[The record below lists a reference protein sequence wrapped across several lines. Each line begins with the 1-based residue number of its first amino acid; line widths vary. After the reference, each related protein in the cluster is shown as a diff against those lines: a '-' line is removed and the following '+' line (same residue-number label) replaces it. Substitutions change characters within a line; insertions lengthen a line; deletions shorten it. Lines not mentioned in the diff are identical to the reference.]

1 MNQLVS
7 KIICAVKQLF
17 TNCSKVGYSILL
29 VVIFQLSVWPCQAQI
44 GILTNTPDASAAV
57 DIVSTS
63 KGLLI
68 PRVALSSD
76 LSSPSP
82 VSNPAT
88 GLLIFNTGANQP
100 IGFYYWSGSKW
111 VSTSYSTD
119 NWSITGNSSTSV
131 SSNFLGTTDNQ
142 HFAIRTNNTERMRIE
157 SDGQVL
163 IGFTTPTYTTD
174 LFSVHDNST
183 QTSAI
188 NAYAPNGYGFYTEAG
203 AIGFLGKVNNA
214 TGYGLWSENQNSNGY
229 GAMVVG
235 CNSGAYTL
243 NNHYFGLSAHG
254 DDGIF
259 CIGHSSTGNGIIAG
273 GNNLGTVATITEGA
287 GGSFTGYHGVYGN
300 GTDGN
305 AGVGVVGVGN
315 NGSTYHTTQDGSGGA
330 FTGYHGSFSYATESS
345 DGTGVIGAGNA
356 GSYYLSSGG
365 SGGAF
370 TGNQIGVAGW
380 STGSGGYGVYGR
392 AMNGGYGLFSSG
404 NFAAT
409 GSKSFIID
417 HPLDPANKE
426 LKHYCIESP
435 EVLNMYRGNV
445 MLNADG
451 EAEVTLPDY
460 FTAIN
465 INYSY
470 NLTAIGKPAPGI
482 YIKEEIDNNGKFT
495 IAGGAAGQKISWVV
509 YAERNDK
516 YMRQYPESKQVVI
529 DKKSNRG
536 KYLNPELYNQPESK
550 GIFTTKVL
558 NNKALKGHRVEKIS
572 VKQVNNERID
582 KSNHY

>member
-1 MNQLVS
+1 MNQLIRKEKYAIARVNTL
-7 KIICAVKQLF
+7 ITAALTLAWLF
-17 TNCSKVGYSILL
+17 FIT
-29 VVIFQLSVWPCQAQI
+29 PCQAQI
-44 GILTNTPDASAAV
+44 GILTNNPDASAV
-57 DIVSTS
+57 LDIVSTS

-68 PRVALSSD
+68 PRVTLSST
-76 LSSPSP
+76 LTNPSP

-88 GLLIFNTGANQP
+88 GLMVFNSGSNQP
-100 IGFYYWSGSKW
+100 AGFYYWSGSKW
-111 VSTSYSTD
+111 VSTSFSTD
-119 NWSITGNSSTSV
+119 NWSITGNSSTSAN
-131 SSNFLGTTDNQ
+131 SNFLGTRDNQ
-142 HFAIRTNNTERMRIE
+142 HLVIRTNNTERMRIE

-163 IGFTTPTYTTD
+163 IGLTTPTYSTD
-174 LFSVHDNST
+174 LFSVHDNTT

-214 TGYGLWSENQNSNGY
+214 TGYGLWSENQNGDGY

-243 NNHYFGLSAHG
+243 NNHYFGLSSHG

-300 GTDGN
+300 GSN
-305 AGVGVVGVGN
+305 SSSGVGVVGVGN
-315 NGSTYHTTQDGSGGA
+315 NGNTYHTNSDGSGGA

-345 DGTGVIGAGNA
+345 DGTGVIGVGNN
-356 GSYYLSSGG
+356 GSYYLSSNG

-370 TGNQIGVAGW
+370 TGNLIGLAGW

-392 AMNGGYGLFSSG
+392 AMNGGYGLFASG

-417 HPLDPANKE
+417 DPLDPANKM

-445 MLNADG
+445 LLNDKG
-451 EAEVTLPDY
+451 EAVVTLPDY
-460 FTAIN
+460 FTSIN
-465 INYSY
+465 INFSY

-482 YIKEEIDNNGKFT
+482 YIKQEIDEKGNFI
-495 IAGGAAGQKISWVV
+495 IAGGEEGLKISWVV
-509 YAERNDK
+509 YAERNDR
-516 YMRQYPESKQVVI
+516 YMQQYPESKAVVV
-529 DKKSNRG
+529 DKKNNRG
-536 KYLNPELYNQPESK
+536 KYLQPELFNQPADKSIFSTKNIKTESQK
-550 GIFTTKVL
+550 GYQTLKIKVQHIY
-558 NNKALKGHRVEKIS
+558 NK
-572 VKQVNNERID
+572 RID
-582 KSNHY
+582 K